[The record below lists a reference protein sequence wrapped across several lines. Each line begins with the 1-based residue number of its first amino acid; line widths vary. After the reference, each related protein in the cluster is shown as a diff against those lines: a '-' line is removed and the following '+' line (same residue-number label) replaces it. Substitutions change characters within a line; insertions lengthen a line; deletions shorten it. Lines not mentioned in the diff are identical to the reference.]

1 MPIYK
6 FLKITKSKKL
16 RYIDNYYKNNLY
28 IIFLPGFMSDIEGEK
43 PKAFKKYAVKRKLG
57 FLAIEYSGHGKSSGT
72 FTKGNISV
80 WSNDAKQSIK
90 KIVGKNNFILIGSS
104 MGAWISLN
112 QFKNFGKQ
120 IKGFIGIGSAP
131 EFLDRLMWNKF
142 PKNIK
147 KEIRKKGISIIK
159 HGNSKF
165 KQKQYE
171 YPITYQ
177 LIKDGRKN
185 KILSKKINQK
195 INIIMFHGQKDEV
208 VPISF
213 SRKVLSIF
221 PLAKRKMIVIKKGDH
236 SLSQKKNLKKMIKE
250 LDKLVNKIS

>member
-72 FTKGNISV
+72 FTEGNISE

-236 SLSQKKNLKKMIKE
+236 SLSQKKNLKKMINE